1 MEERKKKRKTSK
13 IDIYRIWCKSC
24 GICIAFCPTGTLV
37 KNDLGQPVVQNLEK
51 CIGCGWCELR
61 CPDFAI
67 SVDQTTDDVTLKKD
81 QNDESRPSPRE

>member
-1 MEERKKKRKTSK
+1 MEDRKKKRKTTK

-24 GICIAFCPTGTLV
+24 GICVAFCPSGALG
-37 KNDLGQPVVQNLEK
+37 KNDMGQPVVQNLEK

-67 SVDQTTDDVTLKKD
+67 SVNQAADGSSITKE
-81 QNDESRPSPRE
+81 NHEENPSSSRE

>member
-1 MEERKKKRKTSK
+1 MEDRKKKRKTAN

-24 GICIAFCPTGTLV
+24 GICTAFCPSGALSR
-37 KNDLGQPVVQNLEK
+37 NEAGQPVVSNLEK

-67 SVDQTTDDVTLKKD
+67 SVNQAAGGISISKE
-81 QNDESRPSPRE
+81 NSEESLPSPRK